1 MKATIVP
8 IGNSKGI
15 RIPKTILEQCNI
27 EKEVVLEIEDQN
39 IIIKPFKKEPRKNWA
54 QYFRKMKERG
64 EDQLFIDDSIDL
76 DATDWEW

>member
-39 IIIKPFKKEPRKNWA
+39 IIIKPFKKEPRKNWE
-54 QYFRKMKERG
+54 QYFRKMKKRD
-64 EDQLFIDDSIDL
+64 EDRLIIDDKIDL
-76 DATDWEW
+76 DVADWEW

>member
-27 EKEVVLEIEDQN
+27 EKEVVLEIEGQS
-39 IIIKPFKKEPRKNWA
+39 IIIKPFKKEPRKNWE
-54 QYFRKMKERG
+54 QYFRKMKVRN
-64 EDQLFIDDSIDL
+64 EDRLIIDDKIDL
-76 DATDWEW
+76 DVADWEW